1 MKAFILISILAI
13 SSSFSSEEKA
23 TGALQM
29 ATTEVVEAKKS
40 VMPRQEVRQTKHVA
54 QVNKE
59 IRQARKVLKADVRDG
74 IQRMDSK
81 LKIGLFLLAIGA
93 VLSIVGISLVG
104 GIAALI
110 GLGFTIIGLLHTY

>member
-1 MKAFILISILAI
+1 MKAFILVAILAI
-13 SSSFSSEEKA
+13 SSSFVSENQP
-23 TGALQM
+23 TGALQV
-29 ATTEVVEAKKS
+29 ATPEVTTPTAVAPVREVKHTKRVSNVKKES
-40 VMPRQEVRQTKHVA
+40 
-54 QVNKE
+54 
-59 IRQARKVLKADVRDG
+59 RQARKVLKADVRDKLQG
-74 IQRMDSK
+74 MDSK

>member
-1 MKAFILISILAI
+1 MKAFFLIAILAI
-13 SSSFSSEEKA
+13 SSSFVSENQP
-23 TGALQM
+23 TGALQV
-29 ATTEVVEAKKS
+29 ATPEVKTPVVAAP
-40 VMPRQEVRQTKHVA
+40 MQEVKQTKRVSN
-54 QVNKE
+54 VKKE
-59 IRQARKVLKADVRDG
+59 IRQSRKVRNADLQDKLQG
-74 IQRMDSK
+74 MDSK

>member
-1 MKAFILISILAI
+1 MKAFILLAVLAI
-13 SSSFSSEEKA
+13 SSSFVSENQP
-23 TGALQM
+23 TGALQV
-29 ATTEVVEAKKS
+29 ATPEVTAS
-40 VMPRQEVRQTKHVA
+40 VVAAPVQEVKHTKRVSN
-54 QVNKE
+54 VKKE
-59 IRQARKVLKADVRDG
+59 YRQARKVVKADVRDKLQG
-74 IQRMDSK
+74 MDPK